1 MTMDNIEDNI
11 DSATPTYNS
20 NNQSEENGNG
30 QHEYISPVD
39 ADEFPIIAST
49 GFYSTED
56 SKGTYSFN
64 LDFDRVRKCGFNVVI
79 AGMYFKAVGNTFIN
93 EKANAAG
100 LRIQAG
106 NPWYYDAIDQTQRFV
121 FGCSP
126 FDAVKVWLYK
136 DEPVE
141 SQFDELAGPYKTLYK
156 VDSESEGKER
166 RMVDTNLLPGFTD
179 TTLKGL
185 FEGKTIEETHYVKNY
200 VNPFEEKFRP
210 GVWSY
215 DAYPISENAWGIN
228 MWVEAYRGFYGNLI
242 LFACR
247 TYDHAVNGKEYEG
260 RPFWAYVES
269 MAMKSLN
276 SDNVL
281 APKFPKAK
289 ESFMRYEA
297 FAALAFGAQGI
308 VYWTYGDREPHG
320 NQVYQGALIDMD
332 GNPTDAWYAAQKV
345 NREIHAL
352 KDVFLGCKLVEVWF
366 SRKLPAK
373 VPDEAFKESDLR
385 WFSNADAAKFLYV
398 PDITI
403 DQDKETIYVD
413 DNDQDFG
420 GVGIAATK
428 IRKEIK
434 HADGSTETK
443 YYKIFLNQDFE
454 NPTRVKFTVNSD
466 KVYNILPDV
475 ESAARK
481 FESKENMDEAIKPVR
496 IHVPQYAPLNI
507 TIQPGGYVIFE
518 VPAV

>member
-1 MTMDNIEDNI
+1 MDNIEDNI

-20 NNQSEENGNG
+20 NNQREENGNG

-56 SKGTYSFN
+56 STGTYSFN

-79 AGMYFKAVGNTFIN
+79 AGMYFKAVGNAFIADLAD
-93 EKANAAG
+93 KAG
-100 LRIQAG
+100 LKIQAG
-106 NPWYYDAIDQTQRFV
+106 NTWYYRSDGEVKQFV

-126 FDAVKVWLYK
+126 FDAVSVWLYK

-166 RMVDTNLLPGFTD
+166 RMVDTNLLPGFEE

-185 FEGKTIEETHYVKNY
+185 FEGKTIEETQFVKSY
-200 VNPFEEKFRP
+200 INPFEEMFMP

-215 DAYPISENAWGIN
+215 DAYPITENAWGIN
-228 MWVEAYRGFYGNLI
+228 MWVHAYRGFYGNLI
-242 LFACR
+242 FFACR
-247 TYDHAVNGKEYEG
+247 TYDHFINGNKYNG

-269 MAMKSLN
+269 LSAKKLN
-276 SDNVL
+276 ADNVL
-281 APKFPKAK
+281 APRFPKAK
-289 ESFMRYEA
+289 EVFMRYEA
-297 FAALAFGAQGI
+297 FTALAFGAQGI
-308 VYWTYGDREPHG
+308 VYWTYGDRESNG
-320 NQVYQGALIDMD
+320 AEVYYGALIDKD

-373 VPDEAFKESDLR
+373 APDKAFKASDLK

-403 DQDKETIYVD
+403 NQDKGTIYVD

-454 NPTRVKFTVNSD
+454 NPTRVKFTVNSG

-481 FESKENMDEAIKPVR
+481 FESKENMDEPIKPVR

-518 VPAV
+518 VPN